1 MKAER
6 YQQIEQLFHAALE
19 RKPEERAAFI
29 EQVCGEDEALLRE
42 VESLLP
48 YDDRARSFIET
59 PPNNVAAAI
68 LAAEPQ
74 QSMVGHNLGHYRIL
88 SRLGAGG
95 MGEVYLAED
104 TKLRRKV
111 AIKLLSPESAAD
123 EQAKKRLV
131 REAQAAA
138 TLDHQNICTIHEV
151 GEEDGHG
158 FIVMQY
164 VEGETLANR
173 IQNGR
178 LELKEA
184 IDVAVQVADALA
196 EAHSRGI
203 THRDIKPQNIM
214 LTAKKQVKVLDFGLA
229 KLTRDRQVST
239 SEGATESVSTPP
251 GMLFGTVQY
260 MSPEQLRGEVLD
272 ARSDVFNL
280 GIVLYE
286 MIAGRAPFAGATA
299 ADTLVAILH
308 KTPLLLASHVAEV
321 PAALEHFVSRCL
333 AKQREHR
340 YPSAKELLIDLK
352 GLAAELSP
360 QPQPAVRAS
369 PSIAVL
375 PFVNLSADPEN
386 EYFCDG
392 LAEELLNA
400 LAKIKAF
407 RVAART
413 SAFSFKG
420 KNTDVREIGEKLNV
434 GVVLEGGVRKVGNR
448 LRITAQLVNV
458 ADGYHLWS
466 ERYDREMEDIFDL
479 QDEISLAIVDALKV
493 KLMGAEKA
501 AVVKRY
507 TDNAEAYQLYLKG
520 RYFWYKFPAP
530 GYEKA
535 REYFQQSID
544 ADPTYALGY
553 CGLADYFGMA
563 AALGLMRP
571 DEGWA
576 KCEGAMNEAL
586 ELDDTLA
593 EIYNTKA
600 GISFIYYRDWPAAER
615 AFKRSIELNPN
626 FAEAHHHYGLCL
638 ASYGRTEE
646 ALAASRRAL
655 QLDAL
660 SAHRNLWEGRVLFW
674 SGRYDEAIEQYCR
687 TLDLDGNF
695 AAAHEWLGDTYEQ
708 KGQHAEAIA
717 AWSRA
722 LVLRGKGELAALVD
736 NTFAASGFNAA
747 VRALAL
753 QHLESLNKRKERGA
767 YVPAMAFLTLYLRLG
782 DREQTAAWLAKAV
795 LERNRAVLEISIDPR
810 YESLRSEPQFV
821 GLARQMGFTK

>member
-1 MKAER
+1 
-6 YQQIEQLFHAALE
+6 
-19 RKPEERAAFI
+19 
-29 EQVCGEDEALLRE
+29 
-42 VESLLP
+42 
-48 YDDRARSFIET
+48 
-59 PPNNVAAAI
+59 
-68 LAAEPQ
+68 
-74 QSMVGHNLGHYRIL
+74 
-88 SRLGAGG
+88 
-95 MGEVYLAED
+95 
-104 TKLRRKV
+104 
-111 AIKLLSPESAAD
+111 
-123 EQAKKRLV
+123 
-131 REAQAAA
+131 
-138 TLDHQNICTIHEV
+138 
-151 GEEDGHG
+151 
-158 FIVMQY
+158 MQY
-164 VEGETLANR
+164 VEGDTLASR
-173 IQNGR
+173 IQSKP

-214 LTAKKQVKVLDFGLA
+214 ISPKKQVKVLDFGMA
-229 KLTRDRQVST
+229 KLIRDRQISIYKA
-239 SEGATESVSTPP
+239 ATESLVTGP
-251 GMLFGTVQY
+251 GMLVGTVPY
-260 MSPEQLRGEVLD
+260 MSPEQLRGEAVD
-272 ARSDVFNL
+272 ARSDLFSL

-286 MIAGRAPFAGATA
+286 MIAGSAPFAGATV
-299 ADTLVAILH
+299 ADMLVAILD
-308 KTPLLLASHVAEV
+308 KPPLPLESHVAEV
-321 PAALEHFVSRCL
+321 PAALEHLISRCL
-333 AKQREHR
+333 AKQRQQR
-340 YPSAKELLIDLK
+340 YPSAKELLTDLRS
-352 GLAAELSP
+352 LAAQLS
-360 QPQPAVRAS
+360 QPQLAAKLP

-375 PFVNLSADPEN
+375 AFINMSADPEN

-392 LAEELLNA
+392 LAAELLNA
-400 LAKIKAF
+400 LAKIKAL

-413 SAFSFKG
+413 SAFFFKG
-420 KNTDVREIGEKLNV
+420 KNTDVREIGQKLNV
-434 GVVLEGGVRKVGNR
+434 GAVLEGSVRKVGNR

-493 KLMGAEKA
+493 KLIGAEKA

-507 TDNAEAYQLYLKG
+507 TDNSEAYKLYLKG

-571 DEGWA
+571 HEGWA
-576 KCEGAMNEAL
+576 KCEAAMNKAL

-615 AFKRSIELNPN
+615 AFKRSIELNPD

-655 QLDAL
+655 QLDSL

-674 SGRYDEAIEQYCR
+674 SGRYDEAIEQYYR
-687 TLDLDGNF
+687 TLDLDGTF
-695 AAAHEWLGDTYEQ
+695 SAAHEWLSDAYEQ

-736 NTFAASGFNAA
+736 HTFATSGFNAA
-747 VRALAL
+747 VRAQAL
-753 QHLESLNKRKERGA
+753 QHLERLNKRKERGE
-767 YVPAMAFLTLYLRLG
+767 YVPAMAFVTLYLRLG
-782 DREQTAAWLAKAV
+782 DREQTVAWLTKAV
-795 LERNRAVLEISIDPR
+795 LECNRAVLEISIDPR
-810 YESLRSEPQFV
+810 YESLRSDPQFV
-821 GLARQMGFTK
+821 GLARQMGFTQ